1 MAGDALKT
9 LVRVRKI
16 RERQA
21 EMEVAVARAA
31 KAEQQA
37 IAEATQQKVR
47 DSLNHANIHSGED
60 LARGHLFALHLEV
73 GVRHDLSTL
82 ELKRRAVRESR
93 GRHDA
98 ARMSRRV
105 VESVHEVNVAR
116 ADAEAQRPA
125 NQALDELGIAAW
137 WRRRSS

>member
-21 EMEVAVARAA
+21 EMEWAAARAEER
-31 KAEQQA
+31 EQAA
-37 IAEATQQKVR
+37 IAEENQR
-47 DSLNHANIHSGED
+47 RFRESLDHGRVHSGED

-73 GVRHDLSTL
+73 GVRHDLSAL
-82 ELKRRAVRESR
+82 EVKRRKVAESQVRAK
-93 GRHDA
+93 A
-98 ARMSRRV
+98 AQLSRRV
-105 VESVHEVNVAR
+105 VESAHETNVAK
-116 ADAEAQRPA
+116 AEVEALRPV
-125 NQALDELGIAAW
+125 NQALDEMGIAAW

>member
-21 EMEVAVARAA
+21 EMEWAA
-31 KAEQQA
+31 AQAEEREQKAITEENQRRFR
-37 IAEATQQKVR
+37 E
-47 DSLNHANIHSGED
+47 SLDHDRIHSGED

-73 GVRHDLSTL
+73 GVRHDLSAL
-82 ELKRRAVRESR
+82 EVKRRKVAESQVRAK
-93 GRHDA
+93 A
-98 ARMSRRV
+98 AKLSRRV
-105 VESVHEVNVAR
+105 VESVHETNVAR
-116 ADAEAQRPA
+116 AEVEAMRPV
-125 NQALDELGIAAW
+125 NQALDELGIASW